1 MAGVRPA
8 RAGRTPLG
16 RNMYDE
22 DDWQPIS
29 ALQHLAFC
37 PRQWGL
43 IHLEG
48 QWSDN
53 RLTAE
58 GNLLHRRAHE
68 PQDENRPGL
77 RVARRLHLHCRRLG
91 LTGIADVVEF
101 HRLADDD
108 QAGALL
114 PGQPGR
120 WRTFPVEYKR
130 GAPKPE
136 PWDHV
141 QLCAQALCLEEML
154 GAPVPNGAIFY
165 GRPRRRQAVAF
176 DAALRGQTEDLAA
189 RLHHLTA
196 QGLTPAPRPGPH
208 CRNCS
213 LAGACLPKAAASG
226 RAASY
231 LQQEMARALAQ
242 EDAS

>member
-1 MAGVRPA
+1 
-8 RAGRTPLG
+8 
-16 RNMYDE
+16 MYAE

-58 GNLLHRRAHE
+58 GGILHQRAHA

-77 RVARRLHLHCRRLG
+77 RVARRLWLHSARLG
-91 LTGIADVVEF
+91 LVGMADVVEF
-101 HRLADDD
+101 HRLAADEAGGVAL
-108 QAGALL
+108 AGAR
-114 PGQPGR
+114 GR
-120 WRTFPVEYKR
+120 WRPFLVEYKH

-136 PWDHV
+136 AWDQI

-154 GAPVPNGAIFY
+154 ATRLESGAIFY
-165 GRPRRRQAVAF
+165 GRPRRRQAVEF
-176 DAALRGQTEDLAA
+176 CPDLRRQTENLAGELHRLA
-189 RLHHLTA
+189 RA
-196 QGLTPAPRPGPH
+196 GRTPPPRWGPH
-208 CRNCS
+208 CKNCS
-213 LAGACLPKAAASG
+213 LQNLCLPRAAAG
-226 RAASY
+226 DRAASY
-231 LQQEMARALAQ
+231 LKREIARVLA
-242 EDAS
+242 EEEAP